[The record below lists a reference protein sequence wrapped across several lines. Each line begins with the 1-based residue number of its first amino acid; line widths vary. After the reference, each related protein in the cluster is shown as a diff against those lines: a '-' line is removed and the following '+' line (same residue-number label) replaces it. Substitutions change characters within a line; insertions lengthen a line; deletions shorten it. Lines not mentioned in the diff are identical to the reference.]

1 MSRATVRVAVLS
13 LALAAALFAGAS
25 AAQDKTPAGSSERGK
40 KLFVDLNCYS
50 CHGTHG
56 QGGGRGSEPT
66 IPAGYPW
73 QAFLN
78 QMRKP
83 RLDMPVY
90 EEKWVSNRDVAD
102 MYAYFTSLKPA
113 PAASSIPVLNR

>member
-1 MSRATVRVAVLS
+1 MRITVFLAVFLLCGS
-13 LALAAALFAGAS
+13 AL
-25 AAQDKTPAGSSERGK
+25 AQDKAPSGSAERGK

-73 QAFLN
+73 QGFLN
-78 QMRKP
+78 QLRKP
-83 RLDMPVY
+83 RLDMPAY
-90 EEKWVSNRDVAD
+90 EEKLVNNQEVAD
-102 MYAYFTSLKPA
+102 MFAYFASLKPA
-113 PAASSIPVLNR
+113 PAAKDIPLLKGL